1 MTDLTVAILF
11 ALDKPSVLFV
21 VEAPHK
27 SMSVL
32 AEQNGRSVVS
42 FCRFFVSQRCV
53 LHSEWGGADW
63 TSVRFSANAIQS
75 TALYTKIVIVIAAF
89 YRRHLAC
96 SSCLGSRRFGRLM
109 HQLMHTCGVFFAGR
123 WNSPCDSL

>member
-1 MTDLTVAILF
+1 MAILF
-11 ALDKPSVLFV
+11 ALNKLGVLFV

-63 TSVRFSANAIQS
+63 TTVHFSANAIQS

-89 YRRHLAC
+89 YRRHLTC
-96 SSCLGSRRFGRLM
+96 STGSCLWSSRFGRLM
-109 HQLMHTCGVFFAGR
+109 HQLRHTCGVFFAGT
-123 WNSPCDSL
+123 WNSPCNFL